1 VEDPLWRVSKIIDR
15 LELVKT
21 RMDAAVRVWP
31 EIGRTIHPAMSLV
44 NELLQDLTSLK
55 QALSTLWREGFE
67 VNWK

>member
-1 VEDPLWRVSKIIDR
+1 
-15 LELVKT
+15 
-21 RMDAAVRVWP
+21 
-31 EIGRTIHPAMSLV
+31 MSLV